1 VRSSFA
7 PHVSLCRRI
16 GYAPQSPIEC
26 LEVAMAKG
34 QMHSNREKKKP
45 KQDKNKKKG
54 SPEATSSFKPVTS
67 YASQY
72 AKKH

>member
-1 VRSSFA
+1 
-7 PHVSLCRRI
+7 
-16 GYAPQSPIEC
+16 
-26 LEVAMAKG
+26 MAKG

-54 SPEATSSFKPVTS
+54 SSEATSSFKPVTS

>member
-1 VRSSFA
+1 MSGGRHGEGSDA
-7 PHVSLCRRI
+7 QQQR
-16 GYAPQSPIEC
+16 
-26 LEVAMAKG
+26 K
-34 QMHSNREKKKP
+34 EKA